1 MSRKFAIIKANI
13 VDGIALSE
21 APLST
26 DGLWVDIEGVDPEP
40 RPGHLYDAETG
51 QFSMPP
57 VPPFIEPPKIIS
69 KVAFRFRMTDAEY
82 VGVLS
87 AAKTDVEVQAW
98 VETFNMVTRIDLDS
112 QRTVDGLNVL
122 VSKGLLTQERAT
134 EILSAIVLEGER
146 P

>member
-1 MSRKFAIIKANI
+1 MGLYAVIKGTV
-13 VDGIALSE
+13 VDGIAVAD
-21 APLST
+21 APLETNDS
-26 DGLWVDIEGVDPEP
+26 WVCIDEVDP
-40 RPGHLYDAETG
+40 RPGPYWTYVDG
-51 QFSMPP
+51 VFSPP
-57 VPPFIEPPKIIS
+57 APPSEPVLPNIIS

-82 VGVLS
+82 VGVLN

-134 EILSAIVLEGER
+134 EVLSTPVSDGER